1 MELKLYEELLMLG
14 LDDETGEILLPASGA
29 LPYGLAGAIL
39 MELYFSE
46 RIKFENDMILPV
58 ESSYPEDGILDEVLK
73 LIANH
78 KLENVKY
85 WIRNI
90 NSEVHDLVTRIEN
103 GLVEKKI
110 LKKVAKKILWFIPIE
125 RYPTLDA
132 ISEASLRIHIRA
144 IVLENAEPDKKM
156 IALLSLIKA
165 SNLIDELFLREER
178 KQARKIIS
186 DFIENERIGKFVSDV
201 SSEVNSIIASSIAG
215 SVAAASVSAGVY

>member
-46 RIKFENDMILPV
+46 RIKFEKDMILPV
-58 ESSYPEDGILDEVLK
+58 ESSFPEDAILDEVIK

-90 NSEVHDLVTRIEN
+90 NSEVKNLVTRIEN
-103 GLVEKKI
+103 GLVAKKI
-110 LKKVAKKILWFIPIE
+110 LKKVEKKILWFIPIE

-178 KQARKIIS
+178 KQATKIIS
-186 DFIENERIGKFVSDV
+186 DYIGNEKIGKFVSDV